1 MGHVAN
7 GFLIFPGVFLDVADG
22 FLGFASYILVIQQA
36 HGGSDSKSDTSS
48 DADRLSVF
56 FGVALNDEPNYP

>member
-7 GFLIFPGVFLDVADG
+7 GFLIFPGIFLNVADG
-22 FLGFASYILVIQQA
+22 FLGFATFILEIPQA
-36 HGGSDSKSDTSS
+36 YDGSGHEPDTSS
-48 DADRLSVF
+48 DADGFSAF

>member
-7 GFLIFPGVFLDVADG
+7 GFLILPGIFLDVADG
-22 FLGFASYILVIQQA
+22 FLGFATFIPEVQQTED
-36 HGGSDSKSDTSS
+36 GSDHKPDTSS
-48 DADRLSVF
+48 GADGFSVF